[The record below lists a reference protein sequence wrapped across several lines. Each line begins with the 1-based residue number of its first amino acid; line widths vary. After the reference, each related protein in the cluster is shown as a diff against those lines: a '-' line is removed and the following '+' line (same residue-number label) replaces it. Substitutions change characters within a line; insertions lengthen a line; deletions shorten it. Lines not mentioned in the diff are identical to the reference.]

1 MTDNNEIVK
10 MPFFKSFYETLKG
23 LPPEVVKEA
32 LCAICAYAFDGED
45 PEGLS
50 ILAEVFFKM
59 AVPNIDS
66 NMAISRKRAE
76 ARTKGTK
83 ESFDKSKNADDN
95 FDLSKNTSENFD
107 KSKNADENFVKSN
120 ENYVPLGK
128 GKGEG
133 KGSRDRDIGSRD
145 RASGNG
151 SGSRDRETGSGSVD
165 STRAHEPLYR
175 PTVEDVEGYARRNG
189 LEINAKAFVAHYNSI
204 EWQIR
209 GQPILDWRSRVNLWA
224 MQDAEKKA
232 NAPPKS
238 AYMAAI
244 ENRVSDIDGWVERR
258 SAEDE
263 PG

>member
-1 MTDNNEIVK
+1 MIDNNEIVK
-10 MPFFKSFYETLKG
+10 MPFFKSFYETLKV

-50 ILAEVFFKM
+50 QVAEVFFKM
-59 AVPNIDS
+59 AAPNIDS

-83 ESFDKSKNADDN
+83 D
-95 FDLSKNTSENFD
+95 NFD
-107 KSKNADENFVKSN
+107 KSKNIDKNFDLTKNSEENFDLTKKSSEDFDKSN
-120 ENYVPLGK
+120 ENFVPLGK
-128 GKGEG
+128 G

-145 RASGNG
+145 RDRASGN
-151 SGSRDRETGSGSVD
+151 GSRDRETGSGSVD
-165 STRAHEPLYR
+165 SARTHTHEPPDR
-175 PTVEDVEGYARRNG
+175 PTVEDVEDYARKNG
-189 LEINAKAFVAHYNSI
+189 LEVNARAFVDHYNSVG
-204 EWQIR
+204 WQIR
-209 GQPILDWRSRVNLWA
+209 GQPILDWRSRANLWA
-224 MQDAEKKA
+224 KQDAEKKA

-244 ENRVSDIDGWVERR
+244 ENRVSDIDDWLERR
-258 SAEDE
+258 STDDE